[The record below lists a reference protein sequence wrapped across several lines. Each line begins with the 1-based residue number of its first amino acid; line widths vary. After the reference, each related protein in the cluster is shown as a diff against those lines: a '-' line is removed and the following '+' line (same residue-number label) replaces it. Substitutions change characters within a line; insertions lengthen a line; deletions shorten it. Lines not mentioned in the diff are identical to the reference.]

1 MADAGSTS
9 KQLPSTF
16 LNMVLVML
24 ILSVLSAGALGLTY
38 TGTAD
43 QIAAN
48 ALEKQK
54 QALSLVLP
62 TFTNDPVSEQLVS
75 PVNPRVILYP
85 ARSNGTLVG
94 LGVQTFSDQGYGG
107 TLTLMVGFDGQGN
120 ILLSQ
125 TLGHAETPGLGS
137 KVTLESF
144 SGQFV
149 GVSTGNQNLALA
161 RDGGDFDAITAATIS
176 SRAYVAALN
185 TALEAAAQFFRE
197 AR

>member
-1 MADAGSTS
+1 VADPGTTT

-16 LNMVLVML
+16 MNMLLVML

-38 TGTAD
+38 TGTAV

-54 QALSLVLP
+54 QALALVLP
-62 TFTNDPVSEQLVS
+62 AFTNDPVSEQLVS

-85 ARSNGTLVG
+85 ARNNGNLVG
-94 LGVQTFSDQGYGG
+94 LGVQTFSDLGYGG
-107 TLTLMVGFDGQGN
+107 TITLMVGFDGQGN

-125 TLGHAETPGLGS
+125 TLSHSETPGLGS
-137 KVTLESF
+137 KVTLDSF
-144 SGQFV
+144 SRQFV
-149 GVSTGNQNLALA
+149 GVSAGTENLALT
-161 RDGGDFDAITAATIS
+161 RDGGDFDAVTAATIS
-176 SRAYVAALN
+176 SRAYVVALN

-197 AR
+197 QR

>member
-1 MADAGSTS
+1 VADAGSTS

-16 LNMVLVML
+16 LNMLLVML

-62 TFTNDPVSEQLVS
+62 SFTNDPVSEQLIS

-85 ARSNGTLVG
+85 ARANGRLVG

-125 TLGHAETPGLGS
+125 TLSHSETPGLGS

-144 SGQFV
+144 SQQFV
-149 GVSTGNQNLALA
+149 GISSGAGTLSLS
-161 RDGGDFDAITAATIS
+161 RDGGDFDAVTAATIS
-176 SRAYVAALN
+176 SRAYLGALN